1 MSGPLLDANGR
12 PVNERTPWF
21 PLEFTMRSAASG
33 EKVKISLMPDGS
45 VECDDIGVFTG
56 MMGKMTMKDAPPFVA
71 VNIGILTAL
80 RIAEE
85 RIEALEQVVARILSA
100 IMETRDANNLPDEH
114 EQPVASE
121 SEGDAGGEVLVES
134 VPGA

>member
-1 MSGPLLDANGR
+1 
-12 PVNERTPWF
+12 
-21 PLEFTMRSAASG
+21 MRSAASG

-100 IMETRDANNLPDEH
+100 IMQGTKHDEPAEEEADADGEGGDPDGAGDLPA
-114 EQPVASE
+114 VSAA
-121 SEGDAGGEVLVES
+121 AG
-134 VPGA
+134 